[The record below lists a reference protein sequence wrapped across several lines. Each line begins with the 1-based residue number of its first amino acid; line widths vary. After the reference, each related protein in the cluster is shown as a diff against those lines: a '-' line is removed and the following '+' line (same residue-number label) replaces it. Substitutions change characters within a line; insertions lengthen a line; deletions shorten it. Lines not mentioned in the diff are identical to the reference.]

1 MEVNGQLH
9 APASLPRGEILRYPL
24 YRSLSGPQSRFVRGG
39 EEKKKSLRCQE
50 FNPGRPARRLV
61 TTLTAYATF
70 LMEVPE

>member
-1 MEVNGQLH
+1 
-9 APASLPRGEILRYPL
+9 
-24 YRSLSGPQSRFVRGG
+24 VRGG